1 MIVSSS
7 LNAIVLVLCFFSMLF
22 KSVCAY
28 CLPDG
33 FDKAIL
39 DSASVVGSHLSN
51 PDCACYQ
58 GIAKPTGFGWP
69 VPEVTGERLPD
80 WYISS
85 IPLVCG
91 EVARN
96 TANTMITRIEQATII
111 PR

>member
-1 MIVSSS
+1 M
-7 LNAIVLVLCFFSMLF
+7 
-22 KSVCAY
+22 
-28 CLPDG
+28 
-33 FDKAIL
+33 
-39 DSASVVGSHLSN
+39 
-51 PDCACYQ
+51 
-58 GIAKPTGFGWP
+58 
-69 VPEVTGERLPD
+69 PEVTGERLPD